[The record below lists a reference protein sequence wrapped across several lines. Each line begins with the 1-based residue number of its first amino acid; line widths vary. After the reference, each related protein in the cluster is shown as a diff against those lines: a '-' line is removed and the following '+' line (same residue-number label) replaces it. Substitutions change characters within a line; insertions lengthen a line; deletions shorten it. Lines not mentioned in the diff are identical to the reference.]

1 MGDIEEPGVELTI
14 NEGETILSIG
24 NSDCIG
30 GYVPS
35 IGETFRVN
43 ATLIDLAGDPIT
55 GGTNTV
61 TLYNPDNSVNQTSV
75 GGATHVGNGV
85 WYEDFTTA
93 AADDYGNYLIV
104 WKNVTGAV
112 TTIGKIKVFIDDP
125 PI

>member
-1 MGDIEEPGVELTI
+1 MGDIGELSVELTI

-55 GGTNTV
+55 AGTNTI
-61 TLYNPDNSVNQTSV
+61 TLYNPDNSVNQTS
-75 GGATHVGNGV
+75 AAPTHVGNGV
-85 WYEDFTTA
+85 WYVDFTTDPT
-93 AADDYGNYLIV
+93 DDYGNYLVV
-104 WKNVTGAV
+104 WKNVTGLV